1 MLEFEKNSE
10 FKSVTL
16 GNNIKQIRKNCN
28 YTQEE
33 FSEKLGITPQFLSAV
48 ERGVAGISLN
58 TAISICEIANC
69 SIMLLFKNITKT
81 SSIEDNFE
89 LLSERDKIIINTMI
103 HCLLENQ

>member
-1 MLEFEKNSE
+1 MLEFAKNNE
-10 FKSVTL
+10 FKSRTL
-16 GNNIKQIRKNCN
+16 GDNIKQIRKKCN

-48 ERGVAGISLN
+48 ERGLAGISLN

-69 SIMLLFKNITKT
+69 SIMLLFKDITKP

-89 LLSERDKIIINTMI
+89 LLSDRDKLIINSMI
-103 HCLLENQ
+103 RCLLEN